1 MFKTFFK
8 KENFTNYK
16 IFFILSLLF
25 TFFSLSISENV
36 ISYKIFFVIQLFI
49 IFLLFKKNFIIKK
62 NFFLLFINILL
73 LLYLLINY
81 FFGFS
86 SDLKSYIYLLLFLSL
101 FFLNFFEIKIKV
113 SSAFFKYKNF
123 LLIFFFIIFFFSLKI
138 SDVSIDDSNILKYEL
153 TRHLYNYLF
162 ISDLQ
167 TILIKR
173 FGHFDLDVNFS
184 AFLYLISLQVLTK
197 FFNKKNLIFF
207 IFGLLIL
214 VTTKSKAGFFYFCL
228 YYFIEYYQFFF
239 KNAKNQIFVFLI
251 ILNLLIALLALFLI
265 NVAPSPFFGKPISE
279 KKQEIF
285 NKWRYNNQ
293 KFFQDLAFCVENK
306 SDLAAE
312 NHPYHKDYVEIL
324 YLSAKYNEKLIKIPH
339 PKRSN
344 YYGYSHEILPGIS
357 GDKSSF
363 YKDEKYFCVGK
374 FYQSNLS
381 QFFNHSNYQRFYTYG
396 LSVKEMMSNLK
407 ILFFVNPYEIIK
419 SEQKYSERDLRQNFT
434 PHSFF
439 FDLLMRFG
447 GVVLV
452 IFIVNLYFLTQK
464 IQKLNTLYPFIFSS
478 CFLSFDTLIFLPLL
492 ILLIFIKVQND
503 F

>member
-1 MFKTFFK
+1 MFKIFFK
-8 KENFTNYK
+8 KENATNYK
-16 IFFILSLLF
+16 IFFILFLLF
-25 TFFSLSISENV
+25 TFFSLNISENV
-36 ISYKIFFVIQLFI
+36 ISYKFFFVIQLFL
-49 IFLLFKKNFIIKK
+49 IFLLFKNNFIIKK
-62 NFFLLFINILL
+62 NFFQLFINILL
-73 LLYLLINY
+73 LLYFLINY
-81 FFGFS
+81 FLGFS

-101 FFLNFFEIKIKV
+101 YFLNFFEIKIKTT
-113 SSAFFKYKNF
+113 SAFFKYKNF
-123 LLIFFFIIFFFSLKI
+123 LLIFYFFYFFFSFKI
-138 SDVSIDDSNILKYEL
+138 SHVSIEDSDILKYQL

-173 FGHFDLDVNFS
+173 FGYFDLDVNFS
-184 AFLYLISLQVLTK
+184 ALLYLISLQVLTK

-214 VTTKSKAGFFYFCL
+214 VTTKSKVGAFYFCL

-251 ILNLLIALLALFLI
+251 ILNLLIALLSLFLI
-265 NVAPSPFFGKPISE
+265 NVAPSPFFGDPISE

-285 NKWRYNNQ
+285 YKWRYNNQ
-293 KFFQDLAFCVENK
+293 KFFQDLAFCVEDK

-312 NHPYHKDYVEIL
+312 NHPYHKDYLEIL
-324 YLSAKYNEKLIKIPH
+324 YLSAKYNQKIIKIPH
-339 PKRSN
+339 PK
-344 YYGYSHEILPGIS
+344 YGYSHAILPGI
-357 GDKSSF
+357 DKISF
-363 YKDEKYFCVGK
+363 HKSEKYFCVGK
-374 FYQSNLS
+374 FYQSNLF
-381 QFFNHSNYQRFYTYG
+381 QFFNHSNYQRFYTFG
-396 LSVKEMMSNLK
+396 LSIKEMMSNLK

-419 SEQKYSERDLRQNFT
+419 SEQKYAERDLRQNFT

-464 IQKLNTLYPFIFSS
+464 IQKLNSLYPFIFSS

>member
-16 IFFILSLLF
+16 IFFILFLLL
-25 TFFSLSISENV
+25 TFFFLGIPGNN
-36 ISYKIFFVIQLFI
+36 ISYKIFFAIKIFI
-49 IFLLFKKNFIIKK
+49 LFLLFKKNFTIKK

-81 FFGFS
+81 LFGFS
-86 SDLKSYIYLLLFLSL
+86 LDLKLYIYLLLFLSL
-101 FFLNFFEIKIKV
+101 IFLNFFEIKIKV
-113 SSAFFKYKNF
+113 SFAFFKYKNF
-123 LLIFFFIIFFFSLKI
+123 LLFFFFIIFFFSLKI
-138 SDVSIDDSNILKYEL
+138 SHVSIDDSDILKYQL

-162 ISDLQ
+162 IGDLQ

-173 FGHFDLDVNFS
+173 FGNFDLDVNYS
-184 AFLYLISLQVLTK
+184 ALMYLIILQVLTK

-214 VTTKSKAGFFYFCL
+214 VTTKSKAGFFYFCS

-251 ILNLLIALLALFLI
+251 ILNLLIALLSLFLV
-265 NVAPSPFFGKPISE
+265 NVAPSPFFGDPISE
-279 KKQEIF
+279 KKKEIF
-285 NKWRYNNQ
+285 YKWRYNNQ
-293 KFFQDLAFCVENK
+293 KFFQDIKFCVENK
-306 SDLAAE
+306 SDLDDE
-312 NHPYHKDYVEIL
+312 NHPYHKDYKEIL
-324 YLSAKYNEKLIKIPH
+324 DDRDKYNQTLIKILN
-339 PKRSN
+339 PKRP
-344 YYGYSHEILPGIS
+344 YDVGYSEDIS
-357 GDKSSF
+357 SY
-363 YKDEKYFCVGK
+363 YKDEKYFCEGK
-374 FYQSNLS
+374 FYQYNLF
-381 QFFNHSNYQRFYTYG
+381 QFFNNSNYQRFYTYG

-419 SEQKYSERDLRQNFT
+419 SEQKYADRDLRQNFT
-434 PHSFF
+434 PHNFF
-439 FDLLMRFG
+439 LDLLMRFG

-464 IQKLNTLYPFIFSS
+464 IQKLNSLYPFLFSS
-478 CFLSFDTLIFLPLL
+478 SFLAFETLIFLPLL